1 MFRNYIM
8 SSSHAMCRA
17 DLVMLYLII
26 MSSHVTGHLAANNTE
41 LLLAFQTVFNF
52 KDSLTTFSTPVLE
65 SAFHELEKMGIARN
79 FSNLCTLN
87 DFTLSHILMKA
98 AYAEYIIGLQDPND
112 WSIIV
117 ADGETGQ
124 LLRKKSFSSTRFAII
139 ESLLLITIIALGRQ
153 LWLK

>member
-1 MFRNYIM
+1 MRQDDT
-8 SSSHAMCRA
+8 MCR
-17 DLVMLYLII
+17 LYYTALCLIA
-26 MSSHVTGHLAANNTE
+26 MVPVVVGHLTVNNTN
-41 LLLAFQTVFNF
+41 LLSAFQTVFNF
-52 KDSLTTFSTPVLE
+52 KDSLSTFSTPVLE
-65 SAFHELEKMGIARN
+65 SAYHELEKMGLSRN
-79 FSNLCTLN
+79 FSNLCSLN
-87 DFTLSHILMKA
+87 DFTVSHVLMKA

-124 LLRKKSFSSTRFAII
+124 LIRKKSFSSTRFAII